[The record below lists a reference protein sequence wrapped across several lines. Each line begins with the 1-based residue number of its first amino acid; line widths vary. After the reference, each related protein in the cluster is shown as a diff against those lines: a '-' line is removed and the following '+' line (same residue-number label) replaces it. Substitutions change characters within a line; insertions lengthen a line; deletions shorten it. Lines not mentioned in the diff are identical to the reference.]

1 MKKITKY
8 FRREIE
14 EKVEKWLD
22 HGYIVAIV
30 GARQVGKTTLLKKI
44 EEEEKNPCFYYLLDD
59 PLLRQKINSDFYFL
73 QKDIEARLG
82 VSLEKFTGK
91 ICLLI
96 DEAQK
101 APSIFEYLKI
111 LVDTHKEKV
120 KIVISGSS
128 SLEIQKKGAES
139 LAGRLQYA
147 YLFPLSIGEIL
158 RNEVVGFSGSFF
170 ESLLAGQ
177 LEINKLKKLQAPL
190 YPHQRELTSLL
201 ERALTEGMLPFIW
214 QKRQKIAKK
223 EYLRSVVN
231 TYLEKDI
238 RAAGL
243 VREFEAYFTFLE
255 TLAFQIGGMLNLSK
269 LSQATQ
275 VSVNTL
281 KNHRS
286 ILENTFVI
294 NKLPPFVRKPVAKLV
309 KSAKVYF
316 YDVGVANFLAGRES
330 YKNVFDSKASGGIF
344 ENVILK
350 SFEYFASNE
359 PRLIRTYFFRDYQG
373 REIDLVITSGEE
385 IIPVEIT
392 NSSSVPPRKLANFEY
407 FFSCYP
413 SCQQGLVVYN
423 GELDKLKIS
432 NRPVFFLPWWLWW

>member
-1 MKKITKY
+1 MDKITKY
-8 FRREIE
+8 FKRDIE
-14 EKVEKWLD
+14 KKLKKWLD

-44 EEEEKNPCFYYLLDD
+44 EKEEKNPCFYYLLDD
-59 PLLRQKINSDFYFL
+59 PLLRQKINSDFHFL

-82 VSLEKFTGK
+82 TSLEKFAGK

-96 DEAQK
+96 DEVQK

-111 LVDTHKEKV
+111 LVDTYKKKV

-128 SLEIQKKGAES
+128 SLEIQKKSAES

-147 YLFPLSIGEIL
+147 YLFPFSLGEIL
-158 RNEVVGFSGSFF
+158 KNEVGGFSGSFF
-170 ESLLAGQ
+170 ESFIRGQ
-177 LEINKLKKLQAPL
+177 PEMDDLKKLQAPL
-190 YPHQRELTSLL
+190 YPHQRQLTSLL
-201 ERALTEGMLPFIW
+201 EKILTEGMLPFIW
-214 QKRQKIAKK
+214 QKKEKISKG

-243 VREFEAYFTFLE
+243 VDKFEAYFTFLE
-255 TLAFQIGGMLNLSK
+255 TLAFQIGGILNLTK

-309 KSAKVYF
+309 KNAKFYF

-330 YKNVFDSKASGGIF
+330 YKNVLDSKVGGGIF

-350 SFEYFASNE
+350 SFEYFALNE
-359 PRLIRTYFFRDYQG
+359 PRLIKTYFFRDYQG
-373 REIDLVITSGEE
+373 REIDLVVTSGER
-385 IIPVEIT
+385 IVPVEIT
-392 NSSSVPPRKLANFEY
+392 CSSFVPPRKLTNLEY

-413 SCQQGLVVYN
+413 SCQEGLVVYS
-423 GELDKLKIS
+423 GELKEIKVSD
-432 NRPVFFLPWWLWW
+432 RPVFFLPWWLWW